1 MPASTGQFDGMDLEP
16 SLHAV
21 WGEVPRDLDVLKLKG
36 DASTRSYYRVTSATA
51 APPSL
56 IVMRLPADA
65 LKSDELSGA
74 AKPTELPFLNVQ
86 RHLRALGI
94 AVPEVLVSDLERG
107 VVLLE
112 DLGDETFEA
121 RLLGSGREQWLTHY
135 RHAIELM
142 VQMHRQAAAKN
153 AECIAYGR
161 SFDRTLLRWELEHFL
176 EWGLDA
182 QGLALSTGDREL
194 FAGSADTLVEA
205 ILGLPQGFVHRDFQ
219 SRNLM
224 WASRRKAKPGLVVID
239 FQDALMG
246 PAVYDLV
253 ALLCDSYV
261 DLSEAEQREL
271 VAYAAGLRGE
281 SVADLE
287 RAFWLV
293 AVQRKLKD
301 AGRFVFI
308 DQVRGNPSFLPWFAP
323 SLRYVGRALARLPE
337 FSSLAELLHRVVTGF
352 PDGVSRPEARTG
364 SRSAP

>member
-1 MPASTGQFDGMDLEP
+1 MSAAQGLFDGMDLEP

-21 WGEVPRDLDVLKLKG
+21 WGEVPTDLDVLKLKG
-36 DASTRSYYRVTSATA
+36 DASTRSYYRVTSATSVPA
-51 APPSL
+51 SL
-56 IVMRLPADA
+56 IVMRLPGDA

-74 AKPTELPFLNVQ
+74 DMPAELPFLNVQ
-86 RHLRALGI
+86 RHLRQRGI
-94 AVPEVLVSDLERG
+94 AVPEVLVSDLARG

-121 RLLGSGREQWLTHY
+121 RLLSSPREAWLGLY
-135 RHAIELM
+135 RNAIDLM
-142 VQMHRQAAAKN
+142 VQLHRNAADSSP
-153 AECIAYGR
+153 ECIAYGR
-161 SFDRTLLRWELEHFL
+161 TFDRALLRWELEHFR

-182 QGLALSTGDREL
+182 LSVALSPADQSL
-194 FAGSADTLVEA
+194 FAQKCDALVEE
-205 ILGLPQGFVHRDFQ
+205 ILALPQGFVHRDFQ

-224 WASRRKAKPGLVVID
+224 WSPKHKGSAALVVID

-261 DLSEAEQREL
+261 DLTEAEQREL
-271 VAYAAGLRGE
+271 VAYAAQQRGE
-281 SVADLE
+281 SAESLE

-308 DQVRGNPSFLPWFAP
+308 DQVRGNPGFLPWYAP
-323 SLRYVGRALARLPE
+323 SLRYVGRALGRLSH
-337 FSSLAELLHRVVTGF
+337 FSHLGDLLTRVVAGF
-352 PDGVSRPEARTG
+352 PDRVGRPEARTG
-364 SRSAP
+364 SRVSP

>member
-1 MPASTGQFDGMDLEP
+1 MTAPHGQFDGMDLEP

-21 WGEVPRDLDVLKLKG
+21 WGGVPDDLDVLKLRG

-51 APPSL
+51 APSSL

-74 AKPTELPFLNVQ
+74 ATPQELPFLNVQ
-86 RHLRALGI
+86 RHLRRLGI
-94 AVPEVLVSDLERG
+94 AVPDVLVSDLRRG

-121 RLLGSGREQWLTHY
+121 RLLRSTRDEWVQLY
-135 RHAIELM
+135 RQAIELM
-142 VQMHRQAAAKN
+142 VHMHQKAAARD
-153 AECIAYGR
+153 ADCIAYDR
-161 SFDRTLLRWELEHFL
+161 SFDRTLLRWELEHFR
-176 EWGLDA
+176 EWGLEA
-182 QGLALSTGDREL
+182 QGLALSAADQQV
-194 FAGSADTLVEA
+194 FAAAADALVDE
-205 ILGLPQGFVHRDFQ
+205 ILSLPQGFVHRDYQ

-224 WASRRKAKPGLVVID
+224 WTPRRKGGGGLVVID

-261 DLSEAEQREL
+261 DLTEAEQREL
-271 VAYAAGLRGE
+271 VAYAAQLRG
-281 SVADLE
+281 VPQAALE

-323 SLRYVGRALARLPE
+323 SLRYVGRALARLPH
-337 FSSLAELLHRVVTGF
+337 LAPLRELLERAVAGF
-352 PDGVSRPEARTG
+352 PDGVARPEARTG
-364 SRSAP
+364 FRLTP